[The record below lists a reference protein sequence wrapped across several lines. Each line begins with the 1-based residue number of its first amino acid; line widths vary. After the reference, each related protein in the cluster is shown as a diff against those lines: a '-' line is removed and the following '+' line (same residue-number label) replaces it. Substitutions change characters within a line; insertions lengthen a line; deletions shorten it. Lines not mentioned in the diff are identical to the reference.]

1 MSDVS
6 YILAIDPGPVE
17 SGWVLLR
24 DDGLVRDYGVL
35 SNAELRGWFP
45 GYVGRTTTLVIE
57 MVASY
62 GMPVGADIF
71 ETCVQIGSFEQAW
84 PCNKARVFRRDVK
97 LHLCNNV
104 RAKDSNIWQA
114 LVDRYGPGKAKAV
127 GTKKAQGPLYGVT
140 KHARAALAVGVT
152 YLDQLKTPRPA

>member
-1 MSDVS
+1 MF
-6 YILAIDPGPVE
+6 A
-17 SGWVLLR
+17 
-24 DDGLVRDYGVL
+24 DYG
-35 SNAELRGWFP
+35 ECDTQP
-45 GYVGRTTTLVIE
+45 TLVIE

-62 GMPVGADIF
+62 GMPVGTDIF
-71 ETCVQIGSFEQAW
+71 ETCVQIGRFEQAW
-84 PCNKARVFRRDVK
+84 KGETARIFRREVK

-104 RAKDSNIWQA
+104 RAKDSNVWQA

-152 YLDQLKTPRPA
+152 YLDQMKTPPTGGEGSLSRM